1 MNRLYVA
8 VGALLV
14 ILLLSFTSCSL
25 YKSSVATSVKA
36 DIAQKALTGAVVES
50 KAEVRAEYR
59 VQQKKAVVL
68 DSVRTQGL
76 LLRKEMH
83 AAPELHGAVRRAD
96 DPEFIR
102 MFNDAVRAN
111 NRAIESSSDLP

>member
-14 ILLLSFTSCSL
+14 VLLLSFTSCSL
-25 YKSSVATSVKA
+25 YKRNVATSVKA

-68 DSVRTQGL
+68 DSVRSTGQN
-76 LLRKEMH
+76 LRKEI
-83 AAPELHGAVRRAD
+83 HGTRSVTPVRDPA